1 MHPSWHCQD
10 FMPFHSQIVDAY
22 STSRSQECSTTP
34 RVASSLPSGPMIAVL
49 CTQRLMLSKQ
59 VVQHNGVTEKFSAL
73 TYSQGTC
80 FAMQVQAATQSTDH
94 VQWAVAQ
101 ALGLQHNQVNVTCRR
116 AGGGFGGKFSRSC
129 PVAAAV
135 AVAAHKLRRQ
145 VLLISFLEAQ
155 TPSPGVEIQQGTF
168 YTLAVKSTAVYECAR
183 ILRLPHC
190 GSRRGCRSQTE
201 ATGALSCS
209 VYLLWSSRRLTLA
222 LQK

>member
-1 MHPSWHCQD
+1 MRCQAQSYAERQRVMV
-10 FMPFHSQIVDAY
+10 FQQQVGPRSAAQRGVRQFLY
-22 STSRSQECSTTP
+22 SH
-34 RVASSLPSGPMIAVL
+34 LLLGHM
-49 CTQRLMLSKQ
+49 
-59 VVQHNGVTEKFSAL
+59 FAL
-73 TYSQGTC
+73 
-80 FAMQVQAATQSTDH
+80 QVQAATQSTDH

-209 VYLLWSSRRLTLA
+209 VYLPWSSRRLTLA